1 MAQRPLLKADHW
13 ATLLGAPSDEET
25 LIRHY
30 TLGQADL
37 HLIRAKT
44 TAHNQLGL
52 AIQLCLMRH
61 LGRSWRHDEVPPA
74 ALVTFIAHQIDV
86 PSMALRDYGR
96 RGQNRREHALE
107 VQRHLGLRQVDKHD
121 LRAALGAAL
130 EAADAT
136 DHGQPIA
143 EAKLATLRE
152 RRTLLPATDT
162 LDRLGRG
169 ARAIARRRMEA
180 ALVAGLTAAELAAL
194 DDLLVL
200 DPAVPNVVLDINR
213 GHTGS
218 NSTGETLYSSV
229 GSAIFPRGRILQ
241 GDDDQTDLA
250 YVQLNGLGQSGRP
263 LSKPAEYA
271 LSLSRGDHRPGGLQC
286 GNGSGYIGLSEASF
300 LS

>member
-1 MAQRPLLKADHW
+1 MPGLVGMSKKLVVFDSARRCGIASWDAGDDDSGPSGFARWTPMAQRPLLKADRW
-13 ATLLGAPSDEET
+13 AKLLDAPSDEET

-37 HLIRAKT
+37 DLIRAKA

-52 AIQLCLMRH
+52 AIQLCLMRN

-86 PSMALRDYGR
+86 PSIALRDYGR

-107 VQRHLGLRQVDKHD
+107 VQRHLGLRQPDKHD

-143 EAKLATLRE
+143 EAILATLRE
-152 RRTLLPATDT
+152 RRTLLPAADT

-180 ALVAGLTAAELAAL
+180 ALVAGFTTAELATK

-200 DPAVPNVVLDINR
+200 NPAVQMSRFAWLRALPEAPSERNLLALMDRLRFVRDRRLDP
-213 GHTGS
+213 
-218 NSTGETLYSSV
+218 GEQV
-229 GSAIFPRGRILQ
+229 P
-241 GDDDQTDLA
+241 LA
-250 YVQLNGLGQSGRP
+250 R
-263 LSKPAEYA
+263 
-271 LSLSRGDHRPGGLQC
+271 
-286 GNGSGYIGLSEASF
+286 
-300 LS
+300 